1 MSICYM
7 SAELPNGRVQMR
19 GHTSQVLVQS
29 VWIQGFIKVWEFR
42 TETFLINV
50 ICVTMAME
58 MVRNI

>member
-1 MSICYM
+1 M

-29 VWIQGFIKVWEFR
+29 VWIQGFIKAWEFH
-42 TETFLINV
+42 TQTFLINV
-50 ICVTMAME
+50 ICLTMAME